1 MQKNFDFCVVLFIC
15 FLVCG
20 VLYVLHDH
28 SNEYSVTTSNKVVT
42 SRAKKSKSRSY
53 NLFSHS
59 NPASSNAGVA
69 AVQSSNVVSSR
80 GGSSSRVSHISAPS
94 NVRSHNQAQSPSS
107 SYLSTVSTS
116 NTISSNGLGI
126 SVFDSHSKSTTKSS
140 SSIVPKSSRSL
151 VYVEMS
157 KPLAYSGGVRHEV
170 SSSNTHRSLL
180 ELSSSS
186 YVGSGDVVVR
196 QSARQSSVS
205 APSLGIT
212 VSSAYANATH
222 GLSIC
227 GNTTPVNVISYTS
240 HSSNI
245 PQRAPSSGMGNPW
258 LNWLDK
264 TYDESQQFDKE
275 SAEKAWEGMLGDYWN
290 EGMGKEPEFE
300 DFWDWL
306 SSKKEGHDKG
316 DKNFSAPVGNGLPLF
331 LMALAYMMLVFVFR
345 RK

>member
-20 VLYVLHDH
+20 VLYVLYDH

-42 SRAKKSKSRSY
+42 SRSKKSKSRTY

-69 AVQSSNVVSSR
+69 AVQSSNVVSNR
-80 GGSSSRVSHISAPS
+80 GVSSSRVSHISAPS
-94 NVRSHNQAQSPSS
+94 NVRSHNQGQPSS

-116 NTISSNGLGI
+116 NAISSNGLGI

-140 SSIVPKSSRSL
+140 SSIVAKSSRSL

-157 KPLAYSGGVRHEV
+157 KPLAYGVGVRHEV

-196 QSARQSSVS
+196 QAARKTTGSS
-205 APSLGIT
+205 PSLG

-222 GLSIC
+222 GFSIC
-227 GNTTPVNVISYTS
+227 GNITPIGNVAVASQHVNVQ
-240 HSSNI
+240 
-245 PQRAPSSGMGNPW
+245 QRAPSSGMGNPW
-258 LNWLDK
+258 LNWLDDHYQDSHEFK
-264 TYDESQQFDKE
+264 DKDE
-275 SAEKAWEGMLGDYWN
+275 AETAWGNMLGKYWN
-290 EGMGKEPEFE
+290 DGMGERPEFE
-300 DFWDWL
+300 DFWEWL
-306 SSKKEGHDKG
+306 NDKDKNHQKG
-316 DKNFSAPVGNGLPLF
+316 DNEFTVPVGNGLPLL
-331 LMALAYMMLVFVFR
+331 LMAFAYMLVVFVFK